1 MHQTIVIDVSS
12 RNGQQ
17 KSAIIQLPQR
27 CLSSWIGAYAK
38 PSVLKPS
45 VLRCCQTLQLFLLG
59 VLKESLAVGN
69 SFGNVFHQV

>member
-27 CLSSWIGAYAK
+27 CLSSWIGAYAE
-38 PSVLKPS
+38 PS